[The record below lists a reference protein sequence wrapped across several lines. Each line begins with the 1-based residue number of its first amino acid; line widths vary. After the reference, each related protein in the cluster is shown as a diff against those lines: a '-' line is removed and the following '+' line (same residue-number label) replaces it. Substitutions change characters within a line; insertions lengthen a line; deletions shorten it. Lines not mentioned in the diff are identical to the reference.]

1 VEDLLAG
8 SGPPRLGFALE
19 IAQQSLRALGYLH
32 TKGFLHRDISP
43 GNLMITEDTDG
54 QVLVKLIDLGIAKIL
69 GGGPGDGLTQ
79 TGTFLGKVRYA
90 SPEQF
95 GVEGGSS
102 ADARGDLY
110 SFGVVLYELLTGR
123 YPITGRDPS
132 SLIAGH
138 LFRPPLGFPESDP
151 DGRVP
156 DGLRE
161 IVLRTLEKKPA
172 DRFASAQDLSRALAA
187 FRVPGDVT
195 DADLRTALSEKTAAG
210 PGAGDLTL
218 VSRGST
224 QERLNEQFGLET
236 TPSRGR
242 RAPSDSFSL
251 TRETI
256 ELHLDKGELGA
267 AETDIRRAVEA
278 YGERPELHTLRDRLD
293 DLREAAL
300 EQQEEERRLA
310 AAQVEEEKRLAA
322 LRRAENERRERE
334 ERAREAAKHDLP
346 VPPPPAPPS
355 PAIRPTPPAPQ
366 PTSAPQPPSH
376 SRLWIVA
383 AAVVLLIVVGIVW
396 LLARGKPAETTVA
409 VPAPPV
415 ATPPPPAAPVTGTLV
430 LDAVPWG
437 EVVEIVNAHG
447 QKQALGDQRYTPLV
461 VALSP
466 GHYTVTVRNPDVP
479 QPVKIEAEVLSGATV
494 HGLATLKQVTE
505 EELFHALGW

>member
-1 VEDLLAG
+1 
-8 SGPPRLGFALE
+8 
-19 IAQQSLRALGYLH
+19 
-32 TKGFLHRDISP
+32 
-43 GNLMITEDTDG
+43 
-54 QVLVKLIDLGIAKIL
+54 
-69 GGGPGDGLTQ
+69 
-79 TGTFLGKVRYA
+79 
-90 SPEQF
+90 
-95 GVEGGSS
+95 
-102 ADARGDLY
+102 
-110 SFGVVLYELLTGR
+110 
-123 YPITGRDPS
+123 
-132 SLIAGH
+132 
-138 LFRPPLGFPESDP
+138 
-151 DGRVP
+151 
-156 DGLRE
+156 
-161 IVLRTLEKKPA
+161 
-172 DRFASAQDLSRALAA
+172 
-187 FRVPGDVT
+187 
-195 DADLRTALSEKTAAG
+195 LRTALSEKTAAG

-218 VSRGST
+218 VPPGST

-310 AAQVEEEKRLAA
+310 AAQIEEEERLAA
-322 LRRAENERRERE
+322 LRRAENERREKE

-376 SRLWIVA
+376 SRLWIAA

-461 VALSP
+461 VTLSP

-479 QPVKIEAEVLSGATV
+479 QPVRIEAEVLSGATV